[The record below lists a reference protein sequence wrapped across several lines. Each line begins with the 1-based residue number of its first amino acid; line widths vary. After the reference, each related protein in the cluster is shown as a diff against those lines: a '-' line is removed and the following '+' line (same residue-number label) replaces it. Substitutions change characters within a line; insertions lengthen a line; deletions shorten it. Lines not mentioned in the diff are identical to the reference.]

1 MLKIDWWLHEDT
13 IIYVDDEFD
22 GTGHDM
28 EWFQDLFVQAILK
41 DIDNC
46 IYDSTTEKCIDLA
59 VPENRFSVDDLST
72 GSKLLILL
80 YEWEYDEIRVY
91 GSLFGDNC
99 APWLLKIAKS
109 RDIIIDLKHFLHFPE
124 NEFEAFSV
132 YENRKY
138 FDYHDYCNEVLTTGF
153 LSWAGRRD

>member
-1 MLKIDWWLHEDT
+1 MLKIDWGLHEDT